1 MLLSSLFFFY
11 IATLLLRHDLY
22 IIITF
27 SHLIKLDFYDLMD
40 LNKGTGIKIRRKKT
54 VMFNDKGDRCDE
66 ETDDEILS
74 ILKKPTYLSVIKQEN
89 LWSSLNSVQAIG

>member
-1 MLLSSLFFFY
+1 
-11 IATLLLRHDLY
+11 
-22 IIITF
+22 
-27 SHLIKLDFYDLMD
+27 MD

-89 LWSSLNSVQAIG
+89 L